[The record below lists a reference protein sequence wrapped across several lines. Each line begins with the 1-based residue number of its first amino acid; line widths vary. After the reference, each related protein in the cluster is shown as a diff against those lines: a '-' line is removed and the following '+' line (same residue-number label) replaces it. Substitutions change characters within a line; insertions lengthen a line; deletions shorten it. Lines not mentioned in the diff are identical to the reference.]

1 MSPTAPQAAPDL
13 SALVLPRRAAL
24 VGAGLCALAGTGLA
38 AVGDGRLTLGSG
50 PTRTQATRRAAD
62 PGGFSRVRT
71 SAPVVA
77 LTFDDGPDPAYTPT
91 VLDLLARAGAQA
103 TFFCVGTNVEA
114 HPAIVE
120 RIVREGHLLANHT
133 HDHAPLESILGREVE
148 RQVRDGRSALV
159 EVAGLRAGSVQGAR
173 FLRPPRGFTTPNV
186 ARIAGRL
193 DERGPTGACAWR
205 PTARATTAPPV
216 LAWVPCWT
224 QVTCCSRT
232 TGDTSAAGGGR
243 STTAARPWP
252 PCRTSSRRWP
262 PAGCAACGW
271 TSWCAAADP
280 SERPPAN
287 RCLTGRARAGQLDSS
302 VSAEQRAQRRTV
314 GLGQRRP
321 RRRARTRDV
330 RTNA

>member
-1 MSPTAPQAAPDL
+1 M
-13 SALVLPRRAAL
+13 LPRRAAL

-38 AVGDGRLTLGSG
+38 AVEDGRLTLGSG

-193 DERGPTGACAWR
+193 DERGAYWSLCLEANGAGDDRSTGARVGALLD
-205 PTARATTAPPV
+205 PGDV
-216 LAWVPCWT
+216 LLAHDGGHVSGRWG
-224 QVTCCSRT
+224 QVY
-232 TGDTSAAGGGR
+232 DR
-243 STTAARPWP
+243 STTVAALPYVLETLAARGL
-252 PCRTSSRRWP
+252 RSVRLDQLVGS
-262 PAGCAACGW
+262 G
-271 TSWCAAADP
+271 
-280 SERPPAN
+280 RP
-287 RCLTGRARAGQLDSS
+287 
-302 VSAEQRAQRRTV
+302 V
-314 GLGQRRP
+314 
-321 RRRARTRDV
+321 
-330 RTNA
+330 